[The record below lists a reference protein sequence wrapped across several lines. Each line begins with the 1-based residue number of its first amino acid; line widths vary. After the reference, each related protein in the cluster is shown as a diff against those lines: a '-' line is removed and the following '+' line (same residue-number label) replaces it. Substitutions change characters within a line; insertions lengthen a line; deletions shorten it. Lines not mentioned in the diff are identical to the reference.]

1 MKKRKQ
7 KKATMR
13 EMENVVS
20 NLILENQR
28 NQIMI
33 MTLQNALNDYMEFK
47 KDREPFTKYLEEL
60 NGRTDK
66 ESSKRSPS
74 EK

>member
-1 MKKRKQ
+1 
-7 KKATMR
+7 
-13 EMENVVS
+13 
-20 NLILENQR
+20 
-28 NQIMI
+28 MI

-74 EK
+74 KK